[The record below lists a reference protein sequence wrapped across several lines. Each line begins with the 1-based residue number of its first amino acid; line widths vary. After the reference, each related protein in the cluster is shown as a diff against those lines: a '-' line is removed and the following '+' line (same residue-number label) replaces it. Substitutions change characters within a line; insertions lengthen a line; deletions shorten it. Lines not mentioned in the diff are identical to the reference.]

1 MMLDVEKYRSH
12 VDQFDM
18 PEERKIALME
28 SVWRIMER
36 FVNLAYGLENDQLQ
50 SQQAYIL
57 QAQEAGLDS
66 KETNISNVFRQAVHA
81 AEVREDHEK
90 D

>member
-66 KETNISNVFRQAVHA
+66 KETNISNVFRQAGHA